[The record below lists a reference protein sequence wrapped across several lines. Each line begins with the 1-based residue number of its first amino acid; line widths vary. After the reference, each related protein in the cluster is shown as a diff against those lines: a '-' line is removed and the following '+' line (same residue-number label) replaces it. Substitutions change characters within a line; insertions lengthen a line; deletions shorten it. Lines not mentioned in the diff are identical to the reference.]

1 MAGKTG
7 ASSKSK
13 KNSGNT
19 RKTRTSGNA
28 KQSSAKSAKASNKTQ
43 SNSSSSVTKRE
54 NTILTQLFPGILI
67 LISLLIALSLLIPD
81 RMGGLGPIVK
91 NTLYGLFS
99 HGAVIV
105 PILIF
110 IGAFFWRRDHE
121 NHAVWY
127 KVIFAFFL
135 TVFVSVLLYVFTG
148 SEMIENKTEDILYF
162 FEQGNSLFVNS
173 LKICRTVRHF
183 HD

>member
-1 MAGKTG
+1 MCIRDRFKGQEGRKDIMAGKTG

-67 LISLLIALSLLIPD
+67 PVSYTHLSFLGFSQLSVRIAYSVFNEHLSQGFLLGWSAWMDSNHRPRAYQARALTS
-81 RMGGLGPIVK
+81 
-91 NTLYGLFS
+91 
-99 HGAVIV
+99 
-105 PILIF
+105 
-110 IGAFFWRRDHE
+110 
-121 NHAVWY
+121 
-127 KVIFAFFL
+127 
-135 TVFVSVLLYVFTG
+135 
-148 SEMIENKTEDILYF
+148 
-162 FEQGNSLFVNS
+162 
-173 LKICRTVRHF
+173 
-183 HD
+183 